1 MQYFVYLTCSYPGV
15 KTSDNFRD
23 IGRLELETHFA
34 DYVHEAFQPLGVYV
48 NFWQP
53 RLHPEEMRDYAVMM
67 INDEPTPADGQ
78 LALLFEKDATAT
90 AKNAATTAKDVA
102 PADKDGTSTQKTE
115 LHFVIPPYG
124 QQTYSIRLQA
134 PKTPGKY
141 VLKAMATHAGEP
153 TLSRRK
159 VEVK

>member
-1 MQYFVYLTCSYPGV
+1 VY
-15 KTSDNFRD
+15 
-23 IGRLELETHFA
+23 I
-34 DYVHEAFQPLGVYV
+34 

-78 LALLFEKDATAT
+78 LALFFEKDGTA
-90 AKNAATTAKDVA
+90 AV
-102 PADKDGTSTQKTE
+102 KDGASTGSPAKTE

-141 VLKAMATHAGEP
+141 VLKAVATHAGEP

>member
-1 MQYFVYLTCSYPGV
+1 VQYFVYLTCSYPGV

-34 DYVHEAFQPLGVYV
+34 DYVHEAFQPLGVYI

-90 AKNAATTAKDVA
+90 ARMRLRRRKMWPRRIRMALRRRRPN
-102 PADKDGTSTQKTE
+102 

-124 QQTYSIRLQA
+124 QQTYSFRCRPRKRPA
-134 PKTPGKY
+134 NMCSRPWPRTPASPPCHGAKW
-141 VLKAMATHAGEP
+141 K
-153 TLSRRK
+153 
-159 VEVK
+159 

>member
-1 MQYFVYLTCSYPGV
+1 
-15 KTSDNFRD
+15 
-23 IGRLELETHFA
+23 
-34 DYVHEAFQPLGVYV
+34 
-48 NFWQP
+48 
-53 RLHPEEMRDYAVMM
+53 MRDYAVMM

-78 LALLFEKDATAT
+78 LALLFEKDATA
-90 AKNAATTAKDVA
+90 
-102 PADKDGTSTQKTE
+102 PGKDGASTDKAGISPAKTE

-141 VLKAMATHAGEP
+141 VLKAVATHAGEP